1 MQKAVAEIRYGQ
13 KLICHKQITGMPRE
27 AYVATKDTEDEH
39 LIKMSETWPYK
50 YGDPHFFIHR
60 HFIDKYWKDAK
71 KGFQTKM
78 F

>member
-1 MQKAVAEIRYGQ
+1 MEIRYGQ
-13 KLICHKQITGMPRE
+13 KLICHKGIIGMPRE
-27 AYVATKDTEDEH
+27 AYVATRDTDGEY
-39 LIKMSETWPYK
+39 LIKMSETWPYIF
-50 YGDPHFFIHR
+50 GAPHFFLNR